1 MNPFEK
7 LKQLE
12 TIFVNCPVAAMAA
25 ADGDDDEEEEKKE
38 QQNQ

>member
-12 TIFVNCPVAAMAA
+12 TIFVICPVAAMAA
-25 ADGDDDEEEEKKE
+25 ADDDDDEEEKKE